1 MSHTEIPYLQKVI
14 SENLVPAG
22 DGYGT
27 NMFRVVHPL
36 HVFKAALCRE
46 VSGERPTVWFRRKV
60 IINLVIPKGSIV
72 HLPKNL
78 KMHNKCRASDA
89 FVHSIYTQVGQD
101 EVDTATSD
109 WDPSFPYAKGQ
120 TVVPRKPFLKKNGIC
135 ESGIHFFFNL
145 DTALYYL

>member
-14 SENLVPAG
+14 AENLVPAG
-22 DGYGT
+22 PGYGT

-36 HVFKAALCRE
+36 HVFKAARTL
-46 VSGERPTVWFRRKV
+46 GEGQVRYRKV

-89 FVHSIYTQVGQD
+89 LVHSIYTQVGQD
-101 EVDTATSD
+101 EVDIANSD
-109 WDPSFPYAKGQ
+109 WDWSFKYNKGLI
-120 TVVPRKPFLKKNGIC
+120 VVPRKPFSKMNGIC
-135 ESGIHFFFNL
+135 ESGIHFFFDL
-145 DTALYYL
+145 DTALHYL